1 MSSVIGIR
9 EDCDFSKTRLSQPRA
24 TQGGNYVTRVALD
37 GNLETDMCVQ
47 LPTCK
52 TKQGIVIS
60 GRKTYCDLLYS
71 SDDTHVM
78 EWIEKLEKRCQELIH
93 DKREDWFHNPL
104 TEDDIESA
112 FTSAI
117 RLYKS
122 GRAYLVRVLLK
133 GNTARDG
140 GDAECVFNQRQE
152 AVPYSE
158 VTVDSKVIPLIKV
171 DCIRFSARSFAIELT
186 LPQLMV
192 LESPAGARGC
202 MIRAGEDPEPAKESI
217 LLDVNETVLEPI
229 QASVQIE
236 DAQQLH
242 VHEPV
247 KEEEPEPSRAE
258 EPHEPVHAHEPVEVR
273 PPMPEGVTAVA
284 LDDIE
289 PSDEAVELRKPN
301 EVYRQIYDAALA
313 KAKLAKKT
321 AVEAYLEAR
330 RIRHMYLL
338 DDLEQSDDEEMTEM
352 E

>member
-1 MSSVIGIR
+1 
-9 EDCDFSKTRLSQPRA
+9 
-24 TQGGNYVTRVALD
+24 
-37 GNLETDMCVQ
+37 
-47 LPTCK
+47 
-52 TKQGIVIS
+52 
-60 GRKTYCDLLYS
+60 
-71 SDDTHVM
+71 
-78 EWIEKLEKRCQELIH
+78 
-93 DKREDWFHNPL
+93 
-104 TEDDIESA
+104 
-112 FTSAI
+112 
-117 RLYKS
+117 
-122 GRAYLVRVLLK
+122 
-133 GNTARDG
+133 
-140 GDAECVFNQRQE
+140 VFNQRQE

-202 MIRAGEDPEPAKESI
+202 MIRAGEDPEPSKESI

>member
-1 MSSVIGIR
+1 V
-9 EDCDFSKTRLSQPRA
+9 
-24 TQGGNYVTRVALD
+24 
-37 GNLETDMCVQ
+37 
-47 LPTCK
+47 
-52 TKQGIVIS
+52 
-60 GRKTYCDLLYS
+60 
-71 SDDTHVM
+71 
-78 EWIEKLEKRCQELIH
+78 
-93 DKREDWFHNPL
+93 
-104 TEDDIESA
+104 
-112 FTSAI
+112 

-140 GDAECVFNQRQE
+140 GDAECVFNQRRE

-192 LESPAGARGC
+192 LENSTTTPGC
-202 MIRAGEDPEPAKESI
+202 MIRTGEDPEPSSEST
-217 LLDVNETVLEPI
+217 LLDVNEAVLEPI
-229 QASVQIE
+229 QASHRTE
-236 DAQQLH
+236 DAHQLH
-242 VHEPV
+242 VDEPVREEDPEPARAEEPV
-247 KEEEPEPSRAE
+247 KEVGVDEEVK
-258 EPHEPVHAHEPVEVR
+258 PHESDEVHQ
-273 PPMPEGVTAVA
+273 PMPEGVTAVA

-289 PSDEAVELRKPN
+289 PSNEAVELRKPN
-301 EVYRQIYDAALA
+301 EVYRQIYEAALA